1 LSSFLRISN
10 WAACVFPILHAV
22 QALPATRD
30 VPLISSDDRKIFAA
44 IVTLI
49 PRVGIVRP
57 F

>member
-1 LSSFLRISN
+1 MGITAR
-10 WAACVFPILHAV
+10 CVLCVGHGMPI
-22 QALPATRD
+22 PG
-30 VPLISSDDRKIFAA
+30 DDRKIAILSW